1 MAEATQSG
9 GCFIGRGWR
18 SVAWRRGRIR
28 EASSSLLQ
36 KFVYTLGGNVWV
48 AGGVGCVGEMGYPAR
63 AISPAG
69 PRFIAWVGGNA
80 ERVVSESGGPRHVR
94 RG

>member
-1 MAEATQSG
+1 MSERRLLHRT
-9 GCFIGRGWR
+9 RTTER
-18 SVAWRRGRIR
+18 SVAAG
-28 EASSSLLQ
+28 ADTGSLFLSAAQ
-36 KFVYTLGGNVWV
+36 VCVYFGGNVWV
-48 AGGVGCVGEMGYPAR
+48 AGGVGCGGEMGYPAR